1 MPRRAVPGAS
11 GRSLFLFLTFLS
23 HVNPLFPHP
32 LHSPHPSSVS
42 LAGRER
48 RSRFSEPRTSKR
60 GRYCYRI
67 DTSLVR
73 RVGRGRKSG
82 RRLREEAEEEI
93 EVKKRMA
100 RFVPLGCS

>member
-1 MPRRAVPGAS
+1 MS
-11 GRSLFLFLTFLS
+11 GRSLFLFLTLLPR
-23 HVNPLFPHP
+23 VNSLFPHP
-32 LHSPHPSSVS
+32 PRSFHPSSVS

-48 RSRFSEPRTSKR
+48 CLRLSEPRSSKR
-60 GRYCYRI
+60 GRYCYHI
-67 DTSLVR
+67 DTSLVG

-93 EVKKRMA
+93 EVKKLPA